1 MIKSLILGFIGPD
14 KPGLVQKLTETVS
27 NHGGNWL
34 ESRMTRLAGVFSGIA
49 RVEVEAKD
57 FDALAAALEA
67 IADMTITVRQPP
79 EGSEAAQTV
88 SMTLN
93 IIGPDRPGILR
104 EVAGALSRS
113 VVNVVELES
122 RVSPAPMSGEPTFYS
137 DAIVEVPVAT
147 NKSLLVERL
156 NEIGVD
162 LGVDILLDEMLEDQ

>member
-1 MIKSLILGFIGPD
+1 MIKSLILGFIGQD

-34 ESRMTRLAGVFSGIA
+34 ESRMTRLSGVFSGIA
-49 RVEVEAKD
+49 RVEIED
-57 FDALAAALEA
+57 EDIDALAAALES

-79 EGSEAAQTV
+79 EAMEAAQTV

-113 VVNVVELES
+113 VVNVVELET
-122 RVSPAPMSGEPTFYS
+122 RVLPAPMSGEPTFYS
-137 DAIVEVPVAT
+137 DAIVEVPIAT
-147 NKSLLVERL
+147 NKGLLVERL
-156 NEIGVD
+156 NEIGVE
-162 LGVDILLDEMLEDQ
+162 LGVDILLDEILEDQ